1 MSTTIH
7 LEYGHCPSCTGDAL
21 LETTHLRTEDAPP
34 RVRITRIECTNEEC
48 LHYLT
53 ALQPL

>member
-1 MSTTIH
+1 MSTTIR
-7 LEYGHCPSCTGDAL
+7 LDYGQCPSCAQDAL
-21 LETTHLRTEDAPP
+21 LETTHLTSEGAPP
-34 RVRITRIECTNEEC
+34 RVRISRIECTNEEC

>member
-1 MSTTIH
+1 MGTMVH

-21 LETTHLRTEDAPP
+21 LETTHLLSKGMPP
-34 RVRITRIECTNEEC
+34 RIRITRIECTNEAC

-53 ALQPL
+53 ELQPL

>member
-1 MSTTIH
+1 MSTTVR
-7 LEYGHCPSCTGDAL
+7 LEYGRCPSCSNDAL
-21 LETTHLRTEDAPP
+21 LETTHLLADGASP

>member
-7 LEYGHCPSCTGDAL
+7 LRYGHCPSCTGDAL
-21 LETTHLRTEDAPP
+21 LETTHLLTGDAPP

-53 ALQPL
+53 ALQTL